1 MHRATQQILKLALQS
16 SSLDQAQRTAR
27 VDEQV
32 HVAMRP
38 SVAAGDR
45 SKHAHGPCTVPPRD
59 LHDVVAMTTPRFE
72 TGRRSDGTGVGIHAA
87 APLDLSAELTQPA

>member
-1 MHRATQQILKLALQS
+1 MHRATQQILKLAPQS
-16 SSLDQAQRTAR
+16 SLLDQAQRTAR
-27 VDEQV
+27 VDAQV

-59 LHDVVAMTTPRFE
+59 LHDVVAMTTQRFE
-72 TGRRSDGTGVGIHAA
+72 TGTGPIGRG
-87 APLDLSAELTQPA
+87 